1 MQRFIHDLFRAAP
14 APALTAAIMT
24 IMLGTTLL
32 GGSLLGTALLAPA
45 ALAGE
50 VGSDRNDD
58 FSFKA
63 PSPEEMQEA
72 MAAWQAT
79 TSPSIYHER
88 LDYFVGEWDVAV
100 KMWWGGSDA
109 PAQESAGKATYKW
122 FFPDKWLSH
131 EYEGSMMG
139 MDFKGFGL
147 WGYDNYRREYISLWV
162 DDMGTTMST
171 SSGRLDQTGKVITL
185 YSQMDE
191 PMTGDLG
198 KAIKYVYRII
208 DDNEHIFEMHDLA
221 IGGDNTMVMEFTY
234 TRK

>member
-1 MQRFIHDLFRAAP
+1 MTRFIHNLFWATP
-14 APALTAAIMT
+14 ALALTAAIMT
-24 IMLGTTLL
+24 IMLGATV
-32 GGSLLGTALLAPA
+32 LGTALLAPA

-58 FSFKA
+58 FSFKE
-63 PSPEEMQEA
+63 PSPEEMQKA

-79 TSPSIYHER
+79 MPPSIYHER
-88 LDYFVGEWDVAV
+88 LDYFVGEWDVTA
-100 KMWWGGSDA
+100 KMLWGGSDA
-109 PAQESAGKATYKW
+109 PAQESTGKATYKW
-122 FFPDKWLSH
+122 LFTDKWLSH

-139 MDFKGFGL
+139 IDFKGFGL

-162 DDMGTTMST
+162 DDMGTAMST
-171 SSGRLDQTGKVITL
+171 TSGRLDQTGKVITL
-185 YSQMDE
+185 YGQMDE

-198 KAIKYVYRII
+198 KEIKYVYRII
-208 DDNEHIFEMHDLA
+208 DDNEHIFEIHDLA